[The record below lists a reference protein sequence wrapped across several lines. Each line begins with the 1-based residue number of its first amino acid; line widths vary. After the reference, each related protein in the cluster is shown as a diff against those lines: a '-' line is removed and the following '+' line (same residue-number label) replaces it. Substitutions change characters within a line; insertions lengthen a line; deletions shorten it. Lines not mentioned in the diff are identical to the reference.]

1 MTQPESSAGKP
12 AALRGM
18 TLGGLRPGRV
28 DLSESWLYLAL
39 LGIVVGFWIWGG
51 SGFFALEN
59 FRNILFDTSVIAML
73 AIGMAYLIIAGHFD
87 LSVGSMLIFSSVVAA
102 KVMVALAGTTEQ
114 VQAGIYPHA
123 TIAIVA
129 GVLAAIVAG
138 AAWGVVNGLLV
149 VKKGLPSFIVTLG
162 TLGAALSLA
171 QVLSQGA
178 NISYIPPAVQSSF
191 GGRLVLGVPLLVII
205 AAVAMVIAWYFL
217 AKTRFGRWTY
227 AIGSNREAA
236 RRAGI
241 NVDRHTFLLFVLMGV
256 LAGAAGAMDLARFNT
271 TSIGAHAND
280 NLAAIAA
287 VVIGGASL
295 HGGSGSI
302 PRTAVGVLIPAVLA
316 NGFIIVGV
324 EPYWQGFAIGAVLII
339 AVSVDQSRRHRLAT
353 AGSSGGH
360 REGRPRTSSRSGSR
374 REGT

>member
-1 MTQPESSAGKP
+1 MTAQTQEPP
-12 AALRGM
+12 
-18 TLGGLRPGRV
+18 RV
-28 DLSESWLYLAL
+28 ARTPSVTFDLAESWLYLAL

-51 SGFFALEN
+51 GDFFALEN

-87 LSVGSMLIFSSVVAA
+87 LSVGSILIFSSVVAA

-114 VQAGIYPHA
+114 VQNGVFPHA
-123 TIAIVA
+123 TIAILA
-129 GVLAAIVAG
+129 GIAAAIVAG
-138 AAWGVVNGLLV
+138 AAWGLVNGYLV
-149 VKKGLPSFIVTLG
+149 VRRGLPSFIVTLG

-171 QVLSQGA
+171 QVLSKGA
-178 NISYIPPAVQSSF
+178 NVSYVPPAVQSDF

-217 AKTRFGRWTY
+217 ARTRFGRWTY

-236 RRAGI
+236 RRSGI
-241 NVDRHTFLLFVLMGV
+241 RVDRHTFKLFVLMGL

-280 NLAAIAA
+280 NLSAIAA

-295 HGGSGSI
+295 YGGSGSI

-324 EPYWQGFAIGAVLII
+324 EPYWQGFAIGAVLIV
-339 AVSVDQSRRHRLAT
+339 AVSIDQARRRRLA
-353 AGSSGGH
+353 AGVPIAARRRGRRDRVSSNA
-360 REGRPRTSSRSGSR
+360 
-374 REGT
+374 

>member
-1 MTQPESSAGKP
+1 MSTQSTVPDRDAFRRTPTPDTRS
-12 AALRGM
+12 RGI
-18 TLGGLRPGRV
+18 
-28 DLSESWLYLAL
+28 DLADSWLYVALA
-39 LGIVVGFWIWGG
+39 GIVLGFWIWGG

-87 LSVGSMLIFSSVVAA
+87 LSVGSILIFSSVVAA
-102 KVMVALAGTTEQ
+102 KVMVALAGTTAE
-114 VQAGIYPHA
+114 VQSGIYPHQ
-123 TIAIVA
+123 TIAILA
-129 GVLAAIVAG
+129 GVLAAILAG
-138 AAWGVVNGLLV
+138 AAWGSVNAYLV
-149 VKKGLPSFIVTLG
+149 VRRRLPSFIVTLG

-171 QVLSQGA
+171 QVLSDGA
-178 NISYIPPAVQSSF
+178 NVSYVPPAVQSDF
-191 GGRLVLGVPLLVII
+191 GGRLIFGIPVLVII

-217 AKTRFGRWTY
+217 SRTRFGRWTY

-236 RRAGI
+236 RRSGI
-241 NVDRHTFLLFVLMGV
+241 AVDRHTFKLFVLMGL

-295 HGGSGSI
+295 YGGSGSI

-324 EPYWQGFAIGAVLII
+324 EPYWQGFAIGAVLIV
-339 AVSVDQSRRHRLAT
+339 AVSVDQARRGRLAAGAPNT
-353 AGSSGGH
+353 ARRRGW
-360 REGRPRTSSRSGSR
+360 RGRTTRNT
-374 REGT
+374 

>member
-1 MTQPESSAGKP
+1 MMSARTAPRPLPGP
-12 AALRGM
+12 ARI
-18 TLGGLRPGRV
+18 
-28 DLSESWLYLAL
+28 DISESWLFLAL
-39 LGIVVGFWIWGG
+39 AGIVVGFWIWGG

-73 AIGMAYLIIAGHFD
+73 AIGMAFLIIAGHFD
-87 LSVGSMLIFSSVVAA
+87 LSVGSILIFSSVVAA

-123 TIAIVA
+123 TRAIIL
-129 GVLAAIVAG
+129 GVLAACVAG
-138 AAWGVVNGLLV
+138 AAWGMINGYLV
-149 VKKGLPSFIVTLG
+149 VRRGLPSFIVTLG

-178 NISYIPPAVQSSF
+178 NVSYVPPSVQSDF
-191 GGRLVLGVPLLVII
+191 GGRLIAGIPVLVII
-205 AAVAMVIAWYFL
+205 AAVAMVAAWYFMS
-217 AKTRFGRWTY
+217 KTRFGRWTY

-241 NVDRHTFLLFVLMGV
+241 AVDRHTFKLFVLMGL

-295 HGGSGSI
+295 YGGSGSI

-324 EPYWQGFAIGAVLII
+324 EPYWQGFAIGVVLIL
-339 AVSVDQSRRHRLAT
+339 AVSVDQARRRRLA
-353 AGSSGGH
+353 AGAPIAK
-360 REGRPRTSSRSGSR
+360 RRRGRRSRAASH
-374 REGT
+374 T

>member
-1 MTQPESSAGKP
+1 MSSTQAPPQETP
-12 AALRGM
+12 ATRPAPPSRYDQPQRRG
-18 TLGGLRPGRV
+18 V
-28 DLSESWLYLAL
+28 DLTEHWLYIALA
-39 LGIVVGFWIWGG
+39 GIVVGFWIWGG

-59 FRNILFDTSVIAML
+59 FRAILFDTSVIAML

-87 LSVGSMLIFSSVVAA
+87 LSVGSILIFSSVVAA
-102 KVMVALAGTTEQ
+102 KVMVALAGTTQE
-114 VQAGIYPHA
+114 VQAGIYPNA
-123 TIAIVA
+123 AWAIPVGLLCA
-129 GVLAAIVAG
+129 VLAG
-138 AAWGVVNGLLV
+138 GLWGMINGYLV
-149 VKKGLPSFIVTLG
+149 VRRGLPSFIVTLG

-171 QVLSQGA
+171 QVLSDGA
-178 NISYIPPAVQSSF
+178 NVSYVPPAVQSSF
-191 GGRLVLGVPLLVII
+191 GGLLIGGIPVLVMI
-205 AAVAMVIAWYFL
+205 AAAAMVVAWYFL
-217 AKTRFGRWTY
+217 ARTRFGRWTY

-241 NVDRHTFLLFVLMGV
+241 AVDRHTFKLFVLMGL

-295 HGGSGSI
+295 YGGSGSI

-339 AVSVDQSRRHRLAT
+339 AVSVDQARRRRLA
-353 AGSSGGH
+353 AGSPPRARRWGG
-360 REGRPRTSSRSGSR
+360 RDRSTSNA
-374 REGT
+374 

>member
-1 MTQPESSAGKP
+1 MTPTQAPVREPELSGRRP
-12 AALRGM
+12 AAGVHVTRF
-18 TLGGLRPGRV
+18 
-28 DLSESWLYLAL
+28 DLSQSWLYLAL
-39 LGIVVGFWIWGG
+39 AGIVVGFWIWGG
-51 SGFFALEN
+51 SDFFALEN
-59 FRNILFDTSVIAML
+59 FRNVLFDTSVIAML

-87 LSVGSMLIFSSVVAA
+87 LSVGSVLIFASVIAA
-102 KVMVALAGTTEQ
+102 KVMVALAGTTEE
-114 VQAGIYPHA
+114 VQAGVYPHA
-123 TIAIVA
+123 GLAIVA
-129 GVLAAIVAG
+129 GILAAIAAG
-138 AAWGVVNGLLV
+138 AAWGAVNGYLV
-149 VKKGLPSFIVTLG
+149 VRRRLPSFIVTLG

-171 QVLSQGA
+171 QVLSKGA
-178 NISYIPPAVQSSF
+178 NVSYVPPAVQSEF

-217 AKTRFGRWTY
+217 SRTRFGRWTY

-241 NVDRHTFLLFVLMGV
+241 AVDRHTFKLFVVMGL

-271 TSIGAHAND
+271 TSIGAHASD

-295 HGGSGSI
+295 YGGSGSI
-302 PRTAVGVLIPAVLA
+302 PRTAVGVLIPALLA

-339 AVSVDQSRRHRLAT
+339 AVSVDQARRNRLTSA
-353 AGSSGGH
+353 APVPARRGRRGRAPSSA
-360 REGRPRTSSRSGSR
+360 
-374 REGT
+374 

>member
-1 MTQPESSAGKP
+1 MTPTETPVRERAATAPPEAAGP
-12 AALRGM
+12 QR
-18 TLGGLRPGRV
+18 RRF
-28 DLSESWLYLAL
+28 DLSDSWLYLAL
-39 LGIVVGFWIWGG
+39 AGIVVGFWIWGG

-87 LSVGSMLIFSSVVAA
+87 LSVGSILIFSSVVAA

-114 VQAGIYPHA
+114 VQAGVYPHA
-123 TIAIVA
+123 TLAILV
-129 GVLAAIVAG
+129 GILAAIVAG
-138 AAWGVVNGLLV
+138 AAWGAVNAYLV
-149 VKKGLPSFIVTLG
+149 VRRRLPSFIVTLG

-171 QVLSQGA
+171 QVLSNGA
-178 NISYIPPAVQSSF
+178 NVSYVPPAVQTDF
-191 GGRLVLGVPLLVII
+191 GGRLVFGIPVLVII

-217 AKTRFGRWTY
+217 SRTRFGRWTY

-241 NVDRHTFLLFVLMGV
+241 SVGRHTFKLFVLMGL

-295 HGGSGSI
+295 YGGSGSI

-339 AVSVDQSRRHRLAT
+339 AVSIDQARRGRLA
-353 AGSSGGH
+353 AGVPITT
-360 REGRPRTSSRSGSR
+360 RRGRRARASANA
-374 REGT
+374 

>member
-1 MTQPESSAGKP
+1 MMSARTAPRPLPGP
-12 AALRGM
+12 ARI
-18 TLGGLRPGRV
+18 
-28 DLSESWLYLAL
+28 DISESWLFLAL
-39 LGIVVGFWIWGG
+39 AGIVVGFWIWGG

-73 AIGMAYLIIAGHFD
+73 AIGMAFLIIAGHFD
-87 LSVGSMLIFSSVVAA
+87 LSVGSILIFSSVVAA

-123 TIAIVA
+123 ARAIIL
-129 GVLAAIVAG
+129 GVLAACVAG
-138 AAWGVVNGLLV
+138 AAWGMINGYLV
-149 VKKGLPSFIVTLG
+149 VRRGLPSFIVTLG

-178 NISYIPPAVQSSF
+178 NVSYVPPSVQSDF
-191 GGRLVLGVPLLVII
+191 GGRLIAGIPVLVII
-205 AAVAMVIAWYFL
+205 AAVAMVAAWYFMS
-217 AKTRFGRWTY
+217 KTRFGRWTY

-241 NVDRHTFLLFVLMGV
+241 AVDRHTFKLFVLMGL

-295 HGGSGSI
+295 YGGSGSI

-324 EPYWQGFAIGAVLII
+324 EPYWQGFAIGVVLIL
-339 AVSVDQSRRHRLAT
+339 AVSVDQARRRRLA
-353 AGSSGGH
+353 AGAPIAK
-360 REGRPRTSSRSGSR
+360 RRRGRRSRAASH
-374 REGT
+374 T

>member
-1 MTQPESSAGKP
+1 VIP
-12 AALRGM
+12 AQANERKVVPAPNLK
-18 TLGGLRPGRV
+18 V
-28 DLSESWLYLAL
+28 DLAESWLYLAL
-39 LGIVVGFWIWGG
+39 LGIIVGFWIWGG

-87 LSVGSMLIFSSVVAA
+87 LSVGSILIFSSVVAA
-102 KVMVALAGTTEQ
+102 KVMVALAGSTQE

-123 TIAIVA
+123 ALAIIAGI
-129 GVLAAIVAG
+129 LAAIVAG
-138 AAWGVVNGLLV
+138 GVWGVINAYLV
-149 VKKGLPSFIVTLG
+149 VRRGLPSFIVTLG

-171 QVLSQGA
+171 QVLSKGA
-178 NISYIPPAVQSSF
+178 NVSYVPPAVQSDF
-191 GGRLVLGVPLLVII
+191 GGKLILGIPLLVII

-217 AKTRFGRWTY
+217 ARTRFGRWTY

-236 RRAGI
+236 RRSGI
-241 NVDRHTFLLFVLMGV
+241 AVDRHTFKLFVLMGL

-295 HGGSGSI
+295 YGGSGSI

-324 EPYWQGFAIGAVLII
+324 EPYWQGFAIGAVLVI
-339 AVSVDQSRRHRLAT
+339 AVSIDQARRRRLA
-353 AGSSGGH
+353 AGVPVAARRRGRRDRVSSH
-360 REGRPRTSSRSGSR
+360 A
-374 REGT
+374 

>member
-1 MTQPESSAGKP
+1 MSTGSTIREPGAVRRSP
-12 AALRGM
+12 APDIR
-18 TLGGLRPGRV
+18 RI
-28 DLSESWLYLAL
+28 DLADSWLYLAL
-39 LGIVVGFWIWGG
+39 AGIVIGFWIWGG

-87 LSVGSMLIFSSVVAA
+87 LSVGSILIFSSVVAA
-102 KVMVALAGTTEQ
+102 KVMVALAGSTAE
-114 VQAGIYPHA
+114 VQAGIYPHQ
-123 TIAIVA
+123 TLAIVV
-129 GVLAAIVAG
+129 GLLAAVVAG
-138 AAWGVVNGLLV
+138 GAWGAVNAYLV
-149 VKKGLPSFIVTLG
+149 VRRRLPSFIVTLG

-171 QVLSQGA
+171 QVLSDGA
-178 NISYIPPAVQSSF
+178 NVSYVPPAVQSDF
-191 GGRLVLGVPLLVII
+191 GGRLVLGIPVLVII

-217 AKTRFGRWTY
+217 SRTRFGRWTY

-241 NVDRHTFLLFVLMGV
+241 SVDRHTFKLFVLMGL

-295 HGGSGSI
+295 YGGSGSI

-324 EPYWQGFAIGAVLII
+324 EPYWQGFAIGAVLVI
-339 AVSVDQSRRHRLAT
+339 AVSIDQARRGRLA
-353 AGSSGGH
+353 AGVRIPARRRGRRGKASSN
-360 REGRPRTSSRSGSR
+360 T
-374 REGT
+374 

>member
-1 MTQPESSAGKP
+1 MMSARTAPRPLPGP
-12 AALRGM
+12 ARI
-18 TLGGLRPGRV
+18 
-28 DLSESWLYLAL
+28 DISESWLFLAL
-39 LGIVVGFWIWGG
+39 AGIVVGFWIWGG

-87 LSVGSMLIFSSVVAA
+87 LSVGSILIFSSVVAA
-102 KVMVALAGTTEQ
+102 KVMVALAGTTQE

-123 TIAIVA
+123 TLAIVA
-129 GVLAAIVAG
+129 GIGAAIVAG
-138 AAWGVVNGLLV
+138 AVWGMVNGYLV
-149 VKKGLPSFIVTLG
+149 VRRGLPSFIVTLG

-171 QVLSQGA
+171 QVLSEGA
-178 NISYIPPAVQSSF
+178 NVSYVPPQVQSDF
-191 GGRLVLGVPLLVII
+191 GGRLIAGIPVLVII
-205 AAVAMVIAWYFL
+205 AALAMVAAWYFL

-241 NVDRHTFLLFVLMGV
+241 AVDRHTFKLFVLMGL

-295 HGGSGSI
+295 YGGSGSI

-324 EPYWQGFAIGAVLII
+324 EPYWQGFAIGVVLIG
-339 AVSVDQSRRHRLAT
+339 AVSVDQARRRRLAAGTPTRRHR
-353 AGSSGGH
+353 
-360 REGRPRTSSRSGSR
+360 R
-374 REGT
+374 RAK